1 MYIGGTQTGGQA
13 LSASAWKRA
22 VTLNRIYGRK
32 LGWRAHTRQLASA
45 LGMAMKP
52 LDVWSFAQALAR
64 WQQRNGLPADGVL
77 GPNTW
82 VRLRAAIG
90 ISDQVRPGLAGPGL
104 GETEQEVDDY
114 LKKLWRDLPIC
125 WISDFKRWLS
135 GLTPK
140 HICIVS
146 LGKTHDGNAIHAFF
160 FPGTSEERALVIG
173 GVHGS
178 ELSGIEV
185 AKRLVKSLYET
196 SAKPPFFNTLVVPV
210 LFPDNE
216 QVARAVSHAPGE
228 DSNAGRY
235 SDTARCPKFKSD
247 GKTVC
252 ADPNRQFP
260 EKGKPFD
267 PKKPLDSLGRNIETE
282 NVFLLNLIN
291 FYKPTRIASIHAHSM
306 PAKLKRDLDAPG
318 IFADPHPPKG
328 DKAADART
336 QADCDLALAMA
347 RHAQKRG
354 ARLPGNWLDTS
365 RPTCFYGSP
374 SSIQGGV
381 SLGGWGPSRGIS
393 VITVEVQHYY
403 PTSATGKPGRRS
415 TDHQPESQDGVKNR
429 LKEIQAFCAAIRE
442 IFLGPPSAVPKSSGK
457 K

>member
-22 VTLNRIYGRK
+22 VTLNRVYGRT
-32 LGWRAHTRQLASA
+32 LGWKAHTRRLAVA
-45 LGMAMKP
+45 LGLTSQTA
-52 LDVWSFAQALAR
+52 DVWSFAQALAL
-64 WQQRNGLPADGVL
+64 WQQRNGLLPADGVM
-77 GPNTW
+77 GPGTW
-82 VRLRAAIG
+82 SRLQAAIG
-90 ISDQVRPGLAGPGL
+90 ISEPVRTGLAGAGL

-114 LKKLWRDLPIC
+114 LKKLWRDLPVC

-135 GLTPK
+135 GQTPK

-160 FPGTSEERALVIG
+160 FPGTSDERALVIG

-185 AKRLVKSLYET
+185 AKRLVKSLHET
-196 SAKPPFFNTLVVPV
+196 AARSPFFNTLVVPV

-216 QVARAVSHAPGE
+216 QVARKVAHAPGE
-228 DSNAGRY
+228 DSNTGRY
-235 SDTARCPKFKSD
+235 TDKSRCPKYKNDD
-247 GKTVC
+247 GKIVC

-260 EKGKPFD
+260 AKGTPFD
-267 PKKPLDSLGRNIETE
+267 LKNPVDSLGRKIETE
-282 NVFLLNLIN
+282 NVFLLSLIS

-306 PAKLKRDLDAPG
+306 PALMKRNKDAPG
-318 IFADPHPPKG
+318 IFSDPHPPKG

-336 QADCDLALAMA
+336 QADCKLALAMA
-347 RHAQKRG
+347 RHAQKKG

-365 RPTCFYGSP
+365 TPTCFYGSP
-374 SSIQGGV
+374 STIQGGI

-393 VITVEVQHYY
+393 VITIEVQHYY
-403 PTSATGKPGRRS
+403 PTSAAGKPKSRGGGS
-415 TDHQPESQDGVKNR
+415 KPESEAGVKNR
-429 LKEIQAFCAAIRE
+429 LKEIQAFCSAIRT
-442 IFLGPPSAVPKSSGK
+442 IFLGPPSAVP
-457 K
+457 